1 MVHSDELRGQLTDN
15 NLADDILADFQ
26 SADLDDTTK
35 AILKFAVKVTEA
47 AYSITPTDLNHLRNL
62 GLTDETLF
70 AIVEIVGFFSYVNRM
85 ADAFGVEL
93 DDFLDQE

>member
-1 MVHSDELRGQLTDN
+1 MREQLTDN
-15 NLADDILADFQ
+15 NLVDEILADFQ
-26 SADLDDTTK
+26 SAEIDDTTK

-47 AYSITPTDLNHLRNL
+47 AYSIRPTDLNDLRNL